1 MTQSDNLTCIRC
13 GMPNSSGAQFCSRC
27 GASLTSSSMPFTGY
41 QSPIPRSMVDVNK
54 IAASL
59 LAIFLG
65 WTGAHGFY
73 TRNYTMGFI
82 ILGTSLLS
90 LLLSILGVGLLM
102 LSVLSIFTFIQGI
115 MYLVSSDVDFYR
127 KYVLEKRWI

>member
-1 MTQSDNLTCIRC
+1 
-13 GMPNSSGAQFCSRC
+13 
-27 GASLTSSSMPFTGY
+27 
-41 QSPIPRSMVDVNK
+41 MVDVNK